1 MARRRPTAEEL
12 IEAHKH
18 LIGLALHYDSGDG
31 YWGEVKAVEA
41 DVANG
46 VAVLIAEFPEAELH
60 EVRVI
65 RKRTPRALVGDSD
78 VIWLKPGTQRGSY
91 SWSAYVRD
99 FAPPPEPEP
108 VASFHVRLP
117 AETWPRVAKKRK
129 RALARSLGERLAEAG
144 EAVLEGSLIDLPADE
159 RRRIT
164 TKVAAS
170 AASNCWFDIDILFE
184 IYGVDHATSL
194 ELYERLA
201 AYLDAAGEDPD
212 RLIWVAPANT
222 EFRQI
227 RATSFTIDGA
237 IEGNALPSLSGR
249 LILR

>member
-1 MARRRPTAEEL
+1 MARRRPTSEEL

-18 LIGLALHYDSGDG
+18 LVGLALHYDSAVGG
-31 YWGEVKAVEA
+31 WGTVEAVEA

-46 VAVLIAEFPEAELH
+46 VAVLIAEFPDAEPRR
-60 EVRVI
+60 VPVI

-91 SWSAYVRD
+91 TWSAYNHD
-99 FAPPPEPEP
+99 FAPPPDPEP
-108 VASFHVRLP
+108 DASFRVRLP

-129 RALARSLGERLAEAG
+129 PELARSLGKRLADALED
-144 EAVLEGSLIDLPADE
+144 VLEGSFTDLPANAS
-159 RRRIT
+159 RRIA
-164 TKVAAS
+164 TKVTATAAS
-170 AASNCWFDIDILFE
+170 GCWFDIDILFE

-194 ELYERLA
+194 ELYERLTA
-201 AYLDAAGEDPD
+201 CLDAADEDPD
-212 RLIWVAPANT
+212 RLTWVAPANT

-227 RATSFTIDGA
+227 RATSFTIGGA
-237 IEGNALPSLSGR
+237 IDGDPLPSCGGR